1 MSPLSRAVRSSLVL
15 GLLLLAVPLV
25 AWGQEPVAP
34 AAAPPSAKEWLARHN
49 AEAVH
54 LNRVAMGVLFGWA
67 VLNLGTG
74 VAGHFATEGETRAFF
89 QANAAW
95 NVVNLAIAGF
105 GYHGQAT
112 AEPATWDLARSLAE
126 GQRMEKLLLFN
137 AGLDVGYLAFGAFL
151 WERGLRKDSE
161 RLRGWG
167 KSLLVQGGFL
177 LLFDGALWFLNARLN
192 DGLTARLVPAPDGVG
207 LMVTWP

>member
-15 GLLLLAVPLV
+15 GLLFLALPLV
-25 AWGQEPVAP
+25 AGAQDSVPEPV
-34 AAAPPSAKEWLARHN
+34 PPSAREWLAAHN
-49 AEAVH
+49 AEAVR

-67 VLNLGTG
+67 VLNIGTG
-74 VAGHFATEGETRAFF
+74 VAGHFGSEGETRAFF

-112 AEPATWDLARSLAE
+112 AEPASWDLARSLAE
-126 GQRMEKLLLFN
+126 GQKMEKLLLLN
-137 AGLDVGYLAFGAFL
+137 TGLDVGYMAFGAFL
-151 WERGLRKDSE
+151 WERGLRKDSA
-161 RLRGWG
+161 RMRGWG

-177 LLFDGALWFLNARLN
+177 FVFDGVLWFLNSRL
-192 DGLTARLVPAPDGVG
+192 DGALTARLVPAPGGVG
-207 LMVTWP
+207 LMLTWP

>member
-1 MSPLSRAVRSSLVL
+1 MSPLSRAARSSLVL
-15 GLLLLAVPLV
+15 ALLFLAVPLV
-25 AWGQEPVAP
+25 AGGQEVASPPV
-34 AAAPPSAKEWLARHN
+34 PPSAREWLATHN
-49 AEAVH
+49 EEATR

-67 VLNLGTG
+67 VLNIGTG
-74 VAGHFATEGETRAFF
+74 VAGHFASEGETRAFF

-112 AEPATWDLARSLAE
+112 AEPASWDLARSLAE
-126 GQRMEKLLLFN
+126 GQKMERVLLFN
-137 AGLDVGYLAFGAFL
+137 AGLDVGYMAFGAFL

-177 LLFDGALWFLNARLN
+177 LVFDSVLWLLNARLN
-192 DGLTARLVPAPDGVG
+192 GELTARLAPAPGGVG
-207 LMVTWP
+207 LMLSWP

>member
-15 GLLLLAVPLV
+15 GLLFVALPLV
-25 AWGQEPVAP
+25 AGAQEVPPEPV
-34 AAAPPSAKEWLARHN
+34 PPSAREWLAAHN
-49 AEAVH
+49 AEAVR

-67 VLNLGTG
+67 VLNIGTG
-74 VAGHFATEGETRAFF
+74 VAGHFASEGETRAFF

-112 AEPATWDLARSLAE
+112 ADPASWDLARSLAE
-126 GQRMEKLLLFN
+126 GQKMERLLLLN
-137 AGLDVGYLAFGAFL
+137 TGLDVGYMAFGAFL

-177 LLFDGALWFLNARLN
+177 FVFDGVLWFLNSRL
-192 DGLTARLVPAPDGVG
+192 DGALTARLVPAPGGVG
-207 LMVTWP
+207 LMLTWP

>member
-1 MSPLSRAVRSSLVL
+1 MSPLSRSVRSSLVL
-15 GLLLLAVPLV
+15 GLLFLALPVVAQEQVP
-25 AWGQEPVAP
+25 EP
-34 AAAPPSAKEWLARHN
+34 AAPSAREWLAAHN

-67 VLNLGTG
+67 VLNIGTG
-74 VAGHFATEGETRAFF
+74 VAGHFATEGEKRAFF

-126 GQRMEKLLLFN
+126 GQKMEKLLLLN
-137 AGLDVGYLAFGAFL
+137 TGLDVGYLAFGAFL

-177 LLFDGALWFLNARLN
+177 FAFDAVLWFLNSRL
-192 DGLTARLVPAPDGVG
+192 DGQLTARLVPAPGGVG
-207 LMVTWP
+207 LMLTWP

>member
-1 MSPLSRAVRSSLVL
+1 MSPLSRAVRSCLVL
-15 GLLLLAVPLV
+15 GLLFLALPFV
-25 AWGQEPVAP
+25 AGAQEVTPAPV
-34 AAAPPSAKEWLARHN
+34 PPSAREWLAAHN
-49 AEAVH
+49 AEAVR

-67 VLNLGTG
+67 VLNIGTG
-74 VAGHFATEGETRAFF
+74 VAGHFTTEGETRAFF

-112 AEPATWDLARSLAE
+112 ADPASWDLARSLAE
-126 GQRMEKLLLFN
+126 GQKMERLLLLN
-137 AGLDVGYLAFGAFL
+137 TGLDVGYMAFGAFL

-161 RLRGWG
+161 RMRGWG

-177 LLFDGALWFLNARLN
+177 LVFDGVLWFLNSRL
-192 DGLTARLVPAPDGVG
+192 DGALTARLAPAPGGVG
-207 LMVTWP
+207 LMLTWP

>member
-1 MSPLSRAVRSSLVL
+1 MSPLSRSVRSSLVL
-15 GLLLLAVPLV
+15 GLLFLALPLV
-25 AWGQEPVAP
+25 AGGQEVVVPP
-34 AAAPPSAKEWLARHN
+34 GPPSAREWLAAHN

-67 VLNLGTG
+67 ALNIGTG
-74 VAGHFATEGETRAFF
+74 VAGHFATQGETRAFF

-126 GQRMEKLLLFN
+126 GQKLERLLLLN
-137 AGLDVGYLAFGAFL
+137 TGLDVGYLAFGAFL

-177 LLFDGALWFLNARLN
+177 LVFDGVLWFLNARL
-192 DGLTARLVPAPDGVG
+192 DGRLSARLVPAPDGVG
-207 LMVTWP
+207 LMLTWP